1 MVLTSLYAN
10 SCAYDLH
17 TKVDII
23 GKSCKLSEK
32 KICQNTLNNNNL
44 RNLGKY
50 QKRLKNAL

>member
-10 SCAYDLH
+10 FCAYDLH

-32 KICQNTLNNNNL
+32 KICQNTLNNNDL
-44 RNLGKY
+44 RNIGKY
-50 QKRLKNAL
+50 QKRLENSL